1 MAAKRLKKHKN
12 KIKYILIS
20 MCYNEKNRYSDFFRI
35 YQKMRSFFFFIF
47 FTAIT
52 VTMVHSEGPAT
63 LEPLQIPS
71 LMSSVRISGP
81 LDFCGEPVELDNR
94 DVSERLEK
102 ELLLTLWGRPQV
114 VLWIKRSNRYFPIIE
129 KMLEEHKMPQ
139 DLKYIAIAESALRPH
154 AGSKKG
160 AIGFWQF
167 LKSSGRKYGLSIN
180 SEKDE
185 RRNIFR
191 STEAAIAYLKQ
202 LYDILGSWTLS
213 AAAYNMGENGL
224 QSEILAQNTRNFYHL
239 YLPLETQRYILRII
253 SAKLI
258 LSDPESYGFRF
269 TEKDLYPPLQFDRI
283 KLECFQ
289 ETPISVVAA
298 AANTRFKVIKDLNP
312 EIRGHFLAAGN
323 HRILVPQGAAGGFQ
337 ARFKTL
343 VDQWLAENRERV
355 YVVKEGD
362 SLSAIAERFNV
373 PLPALIIWNRLKLR
387 EPIHPGQHLIIYS
400 DEIKVDTRQRE

>member
-1 MAAKRLKKHKN
+1 MK
-12 KIKYILIS
+12 
-20 MCYNEKNRYSDFFRI
+20 
-35 YQKMRSFFFFIF
+35 SFFFFIF
-47 FTAIT
+47 MTAIT
-52 VTMVHSEGPAT
+52 VTLAHGESPAA
-63 LEPLQIPS
+63 LEPIQLPS
-71 LMSSVRISGP
+71 LISSVRISAA
-81 LDFCGEPVELDNR
+81 LDFCGEPVELENR
-94 DVSERLEK
+94 DVRERLEK
-102 ELLLTLWGRPQV
+102 ELLLTLWDRPQV

-129 KMLEEHKMPQ
+129 KMLKEHKMPE

-167 LKSSGRKYGLSIN
+167 LKSTGRKYGLSIN

-191 STEAAIAYLKQ
+191 STEAAIAYFKQ

-213 AAAYNMGENGL
+213 AAAYNMGEQGL
-224 QSEILAQNTRNFYHL
+224 LSEILAQKTRYYYHL
-239 YLPLETQRYILRII
+239 YLPLETQRYLLRAI
-253 SAKLI
+253 SAKII
-258 LSDPESYGFRF
+258 LSDPETYGFQF

-289 ETPISVVAA
+289 ETPISVIAK

-323 HRILVPQGAAGGFQ
+323 HWVLIPKGSADGFQ

-355 YVVKEGD
+355 YVVKKGD
-362 SLSAIAERFNV
+362 SLSAIADRFNV
-373 PLPALIIWNRLKLR
+373 PLPVLIIWNRLKLR
-387 EPIHPGQHLIIYS
+387 EHIHPGQHLIVYS
-400 DEIKVDTRQRE
+400 DEIKMDTMERE

>member
-1 MAAKRLKKHKN
+1 MK
-12 KIKYILIS
+12 
-20 MCYNEKNRYSDFFRI
+20 
-35 YQKMRSFFFFIF
+35 SFFFFIF
-47 FTAIT
+47 MTAIS
-52 VTMVHSEGPAT
+52 VTHVHGESPAT
-63 LEPLQIPS
+63 LEPIPFPS
-71 LMSSVRISGP
+71 LISRVRISAA

-94 DVSERLEK
+94 DVHERLEK
-102 ELLLTLWGRPQV
+102 ELLLTLWDRPQV
-114 VLWIKRSNRYFPIIE
+114 VLWIKRSNRYFPFIE
-129 KMLEEHKMPQ
+129 KMLKKHKMPE

-180 SEKDE
+180 SDIDE

-191 STEAAIAYLKQ
+191 STEAAIAYFKQ
-202 LYDILGSWTLS
+202 LYEILGSWTLS
-213 AAAYNMGENGL
+213 AAAYNMGEQGL
-224 QSEILAQNTRNFYHL
+224 LSEILAQKTRNYYHL
-239 YLPLETQRYILRII
+239 YLPLETQRYLLRVI
-253 SAKLI
+253 SAKII
-258 LSDPESYGFRF
+258 LSDPETYGFRF

-289 ETPISVVAA
+289 ETPISVIAD
-298 AANTRFKVIKDLNP
+298 AANTGFKVIKDLNP
-312 EIRGHFLAAGN
+312 EIRGHFLTAGN
-323 HRILVPQGAAGGFQ
+323 HWILVPKGAADGFQ

-387 EPIHPGQHLIIYS
+387 EHIHPGQHLVIYS
-400 DEIKVDTRQRE
+400 DEIKVDEGGQE